1 LNSNIALEL
10 IKSKGN
16 HGSEEASEIVIS
28 DPSLL
33 PSIINAVNSIS
44 KGVKNSSIKTLNIIS
59 EKKPQLIYDE
69 FKFIHN
75 LLDCKDNILKWNA
88 TIIIGN
94 LAETDSQN
102 KIDKVYGKLIK
113 QLFDETLITAA
124 NTVGSIWKIANCKP
138 HLEREITRNLLK
150 IDSIIR
156 NEECQRILAGKTILA
171 FGNYF
176 EKITDKPGAIKYARS
191 HLNSKRNATAKK
203 AEKFIRK
210 WG

>member
-1 LNSNIALEL
+1 MNSNIALEL
-10 IKSKGN
+10 LKLKGN

-28 DPSLL
+28 DPLLL
-33 PSIINAVNSIS
+33 PSIFDAVYSTS
-44 KGVKNSSIKTLNIIS
+44 KGVKNSSIKTISIIS

-69 FKFIHN
+69 FNFIQN
-75 LLDCKDNILKWNA
+75 LLDSKDNILKWNA

-94 LAETDSQN
+94 LVEADIHDNIN
-102 KIDKVYGKLIK
+102 KVIDKLIK

-124 NTVGSIWKIANCKP
+124 NTVGSIWKIAYCKP
-138 HLEREITRNLLK
+138 HLEKEITKNLLN
-150 IDSIIR
+150 IDCINR

-176 EKITDKPGAIKYARS
+176 EKITDKAGVIKYARL
-191 HLNSKRNATAKK
+191 HLKSKRNATAKK